1 VERYIGL
8 DVHSQST
15 AMVVVSESG
24 KRVASHL
31 LETSASSLIN
41 AIETVPGTRRLI
53 LEEGTQSAWLSE
65 VLRPHVQ
72 EVVVTSP
79 KPAADRTKNDMQD
92 AFIRA
97 EELRR
102 NAVYKRIYK
111 PGPMAMPVREAL
123 RLYTAFNND
132 IVRTKNRFKAL
143 LRGRGVT
150 GLGEDVYDP
159 EPELLRQLMK
169 RVPSSVALSCEAML
183 EQIYL
188 MEDLRM
194 RASEVL
200 LDEARR
206 FPAFRH
212 LLTVPGFGP
221 QRAATFLAIVVTPE
235 RFRKSHHLWSYV
247 GLGISTTVSSE
258 FCRQGKQWRRQRAP
272 MTRGL
277 KEGHPLLK
285 MIFKGAALT
294 VARMPEHPL
303 GRHYGKLLSKGM
315 KENLARL
322 TLARKLA
329 AIALAVWKNQ
339 EDYDPTK
346 HHFFQ

>member
-1 VERYIGL
+1 
-8 DVHSQST
+8 
-15 AMVVVSESG
+15 VVSESG

-132 IVRTKNRFKAL
+132 VVRAKNRFKAL

-212 LLTVPGFGP
+212 LSRCPGSGLSEQQHSWRLWLLPNAFGKV
-221 QRAATFLAIVVTPE
+221 TTSGVMLAWASP
-235 RFRKSHHLWSYV
+235 
-247 GLGISTTVSSE
+247 
-258 FCRQGKQWRRQRAP
+258 P
-272 MTRGL
+272 
-277 KEGHPLLK
+277 P
-285 MIFKGAALT
+285 
-294 VARMPEHPL
+294 
-303 GRHYGKLLSKGM
+303 
-315 KENLARL
+315 
-322 TLARKLA
+322 
-329 AIALAVWKNQ
+329 
-339 EDYDPTK
+339 
-346 HHFFQ
+346 